1 MTLPSAQIPDVPSD
15 GKGNPKVISDTK
27 GEDIT
32 PQNPEIVKQF
42 PVDTTNKKAVDKVEN
57 ATAVEPKK

>member
-1 MTLPSAQIPDVPSD
+1 MTLLPDS
-15 GKGNPKVISDTK
+15 KGNPKVISDTK

-42 PVDTTNKKAVDKVEN
+42 PVDLTDKKAVDKVEN
-57 ATAVEPKK
+57 ATTVEPKK